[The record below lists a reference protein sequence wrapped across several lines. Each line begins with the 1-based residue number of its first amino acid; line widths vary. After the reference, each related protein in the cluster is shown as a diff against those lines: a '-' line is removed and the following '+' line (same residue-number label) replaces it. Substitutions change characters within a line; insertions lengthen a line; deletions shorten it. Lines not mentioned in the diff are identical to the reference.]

1 MTTDP
6 EQTVSSSHDALP
18 LTLPVPETL
27 DGERLDRFL
36 ADTIEGYTRSRLKEL
51 IKAGHVRRQDKVI
64 SSPNAR
70 VKTGDLYS
78 IDLPEAI
85 APEPKAQNIPLDV
98 VYEDDDLIVI
108 NKPAGMVVH
117 PATGHWHGTLVNALL
132 YHCGD
137 SLSGVGGVKRPGIV
151 HRLDR
156 YTSGLMVVAKNDRT
170 HLGLSEQFQ
179 DHGRQGPLCRAY
191 AAFLW
196 GAPPLPHGTVHTRI
210 GRSSQNA
217 LKMAVLKEGGKE
229 AITHY
234 ETLVHYG
241 EKQAAKGHVG
251 AAFDPEHSFIASKV
265 ICRLETGRTHQIRVH
280 FAHLGHPLIA
290 DPVYGAGFKSKI
302 SLLPPHAQDFLSH
315 FNRQALHAMELGFA
329 HPITGE
335 HLVFTS
341 KLPKRLKK
349 LENLLTTL

>member
-1 MTTDP
+1 MTNES
-6 EQTVSSSHDALP
+6 EQNLLSTSASTSLS
-18 LTLPVPETL
+18 L
-27 DGERLDRFL
+27 DVQEEQAGERLDRFL
-36 ADTIEGYTRSRLKEL
+36 ADAIEGFTRSRLKEL
-51 IKAGHVRRQDKVI
+51 IKAGHVRRQDTVI

-70 VKTGDLYS
+70 VKVGDVYDIS
-78 IDLPEAI
+78 LPPATTP
-85 APEPKAQNIPLDV
+85 APRPQNIPLDV
-98 VYEDDDLIVI
+98 TYEDDDLIVI
-108 NKPAGMVVH
+108 NKPAGLVVH

-132 YHCGD
+132 YHCGE

-156 YTSGLMVVAKNDRT
+156 FTSGLIVVAKNDRA
-170 HLGLSEQFQ
+170 HLGLSRQFA
-179 DHGRQGPLCRAY
+179 DHGRKGPLTRAY

-196 GAPPLPHGTVHTRI
+196 GGLPRHRGSVRTQI

-234 ETLVHYG
+234 ETVSSFG
-241 EKQAAKGHVG
+241 KGARPSEGKAHLEPG
-251 AAFDPEHSFIASKV
+251 REILASKV

-280 FAHLGHPLIA
+280 LAHLGHPLIA
-290 DPVYGAGFKSKI
+290 DPLYGTGFKSKAE
-302 SLLPPHAQDFLSH
+302 LLPPHAKAFLEG
-315 FNRQALHAMELGFA
+315 FKRQALHAFELGFA
-329 HPITGE
+329 HPVSGE

-349 LENLLTTL
+349 LENLLESL